1 MDYRREYMEWDVFPI
16 NALSLYLAE
25 RAGRKVDPMT
35 VPLIREYPVPKS
47 SLLPFTEHGKRFSQA
62 EWETYHV

>member
-1 MDYRREYMEWDVFPI
+1 
-16 NALSLYLAE
+16 LAE